1 MQGFNPVFGKRGP
14 ENSLVPHGSGPR
26 LLSAVEIPKLG
37 TEAQELLEIELGFH
51 SERSALREQS
61 DAEFDL
67 ARGAEHHGRTTLDA
81 DMFVETVSQT
91 WWMNRRS
98 ALAAFSSAV
107 PGGTEGRMNRH
118 QYLLLREAFVHGE
131 NVDHPVIKKL
141 RLTAIWHRADVD
153 HNGLITHDE
162 LINWLRH
169 LCSGDSH
176 VCACRAA
183 TARLG
188 SASPCPKP
196 QAPRANPPPEQVCR
210 IAADLFAEW
219 QPRAQSRRS
228 SDPSAGPDLDLGLD
242 LGSHSVR
249 ADSQGSLALPDK
261 EGVTIEEA
269 VRFLE
274 AGSLEE
280 RLARHDLSTADL
292 LASFRM
298 PPFPRYHR
306 VVYDGRAET
315 AKPPAAGGAGDV
327 GGLCIGGVTLKPT
340 PSPGGSPHARPAP
353 RRIKTGG
360 RGARQPLLREGVTTA
375 GVPGDAV
382 NDSLLLEPD
391 LRAVGGWRGPYSLAL
406 QRDSKE
412 FVIAM
417 RVIDVGMQM
426 AQEVKGQ
433 LDEKG
438 EAWMGGGAALAGML
452 GATEEQ
458 QAESIAS
465 LAAAVKRVVA
475 AQPSLVHVQA
485 PAKVFG
491 DVHGQLRDLLLLFA
505 YYGSPTHKGG
515 DVQTTSYVFNGDWVD
530 RGPHQLETVVLLFAL
545 KAMYPS
551 KVFLVRGNH
560 EFRDMNESMGEDGF
574 QAHVAARLP
583 AAGGRVYEAVHRTFD
598 WLPLGALVAGQVLV
612 VHGGVG
618 DGSWGLRE
626 LRQVRR
632 RPFSPPPPTHPHT
645 HTHPPTHTYT
655 RTQA

>member
-1 MQGFNPVFGKRGP
+1 M
-14 ENSLVPHGSGPR
+14 
-26 LLSAVEIPKLG
+26 
-37 TEAQELLEIELGFH
+37 
-51 SERSALREQS
+51 
-61 DAEFDL
+61 
-67 ARGAEHHGRTTLDA
+67 
-81 DMFVETVSQT
+81 
-91 WWMNRRS
+91 
-98 ALAAFSSAV
+98 
-107 PGGTEGRMNRH
+107 
-118 QYLLLREAFVHGE
+118 
-131 NVDHPVIKKL
+131 
-141 RLTAIWHRADVD
+141 
-153 HNGLITHDE
+153 
-162 LINWLRH
+162 
-169 LCSGDSH
+169 
-176 VCACRAA
+176 
-183 TARLG
+183 
-188 SASPCPKP
+188 
-196 QAPRANPPPEQVCR
+196 CR

-219 QPRAQSRRS
+219 QPRRQSRRSS
-228 SDPSAGPDLDLGLD
+228 SDPSAGPDLDSL
-242 LGSHSVR
+242 SVR
-249 ADSQGSLALPDK
+249 ADSQGSLALPDN
-261 EGVTIEEA
+261 EGVPIEEA
-269 VRFLE
+269 VRFLVE
-274 AGSLEE
+274 GSLEE

-292 LASFRM
+292 LASFRV

-315 AKPPAAGGAGDV
+315 AKPPVAGGVGDV
-327 GGLCIGGVTLKPT
+327 GGLCIGGVTLKPI
-340 PSPGGSPHARPAP
+340 SPGSARPAP

-360 RGARQPLLREGVTTA
+360 RGARQPLPREGVTTA

-505 YYGSPTHKGG
+505 YYGAPTHKGG

-551 KVFLVRGNH
+551 KVPPRSL
-560 EFRDMNESMGEDGF
+560 
-574 QAHVAARLP
+574 HVALHTYLQGCTP
-583 AAGGRVYEAVHRTFD
+583 
-598 WLPLGALVAGQVLV
+598 PC
-612 VHGGVG
+612 
-618 DGSWGLRE
+618 
-626 LRQVRR
+626 
-632 RPFSPPPPTHPHT
+632 PPPCLHVPCT
-645 HTHPPTHTYT
+645 PPRSSLSAATTSSAT
-655 RTQA
+655 